1 MSRQPSYLGV
11 ATAGWVAALKS
22 SDSLERRLAAHA
34 LAEIGRMAR
43 EAVPPLTEALRDSES
58 FVRVWAAAALA
69 RVEPE
74 HPDVIPALVA
84 GTRDGIS
91 FVRSLAVWHLGRLGP
106 RHPGIEV
113 AVPYLREL
121 LNDNDPSVGAEALV
135 ALESLAGKGA
145 PPAELKSLSAHR
157 WSGYSGREYAAAGGL
172 MSYGAT
178 VADAIH
184 QAGIYAGKILS
195 GAKAADLP
203 VIEPTRFEFVTNL
216 KAAKALGLTVPPTLL
231 ARADEV
237 IE

>member
-1 MSRQPSYLGV
+1 MSGQPSYLGV

-43 EAVPPLTEALRDSES
+43 EAVAPLTEALRDSES

-84 GTRDGIS
+84 GTRDEIS
-91 FVRSLAVWHLGRLGP
+91 FVRSLAAWHLGRLGP

-113 AVPYLREL
+113 VMPALREL
-121 LNDNDPSVGAEALV
+121 LNDNDPSVCTEALV
-135 ALESLAGKGA
+135 ALENLAGGGA

-157 WSGYSGREYAAAGGL
+157 
-172 MSYGAT
+172 
-178 VADAIH
+178 
-184 QAGIYAGKILS
+184 
-195 GAKAADLP
+195 
-203 VIEPTRFEFVTNL
+203 
-216 KAAKALGLTVPPTLL
+216 
-231 ARADEV
+231 
-237 IE
+237 

>member
-34 LAEIGRMAR
+34 LAEIGRTAP
-43 EAVPPLTEALRDSES
+43 EAVPPLIEALRDSVS

-84 GTRDGIS
+84 ATRDAVP

-106 RHPGIEV
+106 RHPGIEL
-113 AVPYLREL
+113 AVQDLREL
-121 LNDNDPSVGAEALV
+121 LNDSDASVCAEALV

-145 PPAELKSLSAHR
+145 PPAELKSL
-157 WSGYSGREYAAAGGL
+157 
-172 MSYGAT
+172 
-178 VADAIH
+178 
-184 QAGIYAGKILS
+184 
-195 GAKAADLP
+195 
-203 VIEPTRFEFVTNL
+203 
-216 KAAKALGLTVPPTLL
+216 
-231 ARADEV
+231 
-237 IE
+237 

>member
-74 HPDVIPALVA
+74 HPDVIPTLVA

-91 FVRSLAVWHLGRLGP
+91 FVRSLAVWHLGALGRDTRESRPQCRTYANWSTTMTRTCTP
-106 RHPGIEV
+106 RRWWHSRTSR
-113 AVPYLREL
+113 AR
-121 LNDNDPSVGAEALV
+121 
-135 ALESLAGKGA
+135 
-145 PPAELKSLSAHR
+145 AHR
-157 WSGYSGREYAAAGGL
+157 PR
-172 MSYGAT
+172 
-178 VADAIH
+178 
-184 QAGIYAGKILS
+184 
-195 GAKAADLP
+195 
-203 VIEPTRFEFVTNL
+203 N
-216 KAAKALGLTVPPTLL
+216 
-231 ARADEV
+231 
-237 IE
+237 